1 VIVGLGID
9 RRNPDVPSLAMMND
23 VFAGGFASRLFQ
35 KVRTQLG
42 LAYEV
47 GGGLGFGWDHPATFQ
62 AVVLTQ
68 SATTVEAIQQTY
80 KVMDGLTTQ
89 PFTEEELKRAKDNIL
104 NSFLFRYDTKDKVL
118 AERVRLEFYGYPP
131 DYLET
136 YKSGL
141 EKVTVADLNAAAKKY
156 IHPDKYA
163 VLVVGNGPE
172 IKPGLDE
179 LKMGPVHSIDITI
192 PGAPGDKSGGAEGQ
206 E

>member
-1 VIVGLGID
+1 MTCSAADL
-9 RRNPDVPSLAMMND
+9 R
-23 VFAGGFASRLFQ
+23 AGCFQ

-47 GGGLGFGWDHPATFQ
+47 GGGLAFGWDHPATFQ

-68 SATTVEAIQQTY
+68 SATTVDAIQQTY

-118 AERVRLEFYGYPP
+118 AERVRLEFYGYPA

-136 YKSGL
+136 YKAAL
-141 EKVTVADLNAAAKKY
+141 EKVTVADLNASRR
-156 IHPDKYA
+156 
-163 VLVVGNGPE
+163 NT
-172 IKPGLDE
+172 
-179 LKMGPVHSIDITI
+179 SIPTSTQCWWW
-192 PGAPGDKSGGAEGQ
+192 ATVRKSNRGWML
-206 E
+206 